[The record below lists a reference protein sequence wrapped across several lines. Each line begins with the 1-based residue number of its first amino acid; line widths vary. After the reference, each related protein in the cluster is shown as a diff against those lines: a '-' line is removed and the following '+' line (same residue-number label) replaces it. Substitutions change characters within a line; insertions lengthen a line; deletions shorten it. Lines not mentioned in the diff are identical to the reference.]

1 MHKIRF
7 ERVKKIVLEN
17 IQAVERHITNMPKL
31 MVWMVRL
38 YIGDGMITR
47 TRWRAGGWGPSGKIP
62 TVEGFLRD
70 TIVKYVNGVDIRCLG
85 ELLELI
91 PQGIDPRLPA
101 WLYRK
106 VDAVLD
112 DDGWALVPAE

>member
-1 MHKIRF
+1 MHKIAF

-17 IQAVERHITNMPKL
+17 IQGVEMHITNMSKL

-38 YIGDGMITR
+38 YIGDGMVTGTR
-47 TRWRAGGWGPSGKIP
+47 FRNGMP
-62 TVEGFLRD
+62 TTEGFLRD
-70 TIVKYVNGVDIRCLG
+70 EIVKYVNGVDIRCLG

-91 PQGIDPRLPA
+91 PQGKDHRLPA

-112 DDGWALVPAE
+112 DDGWALVPAA

>member
-1 MHKIRF
+1 MHKIAF

-17 IQAVERHITNMPKL
+17 VQAVEMHITSMPKL
-31 MVWMVRL
+31 MVWMARL

-47 TRWRAGGWGPSGKIP
+47 TRWGAGGWGPSDKIP

-70 TIVKYVNGVDIRCLG
+70 AIVKYVNGVDIRCLG

-91 PQGIDPRLPA
+91 PQRIDPRLPA

-106 VDAVLD
+106 VDAMLD
-112 DDGWALVPAE
+112 DEGWVLVPAA

>member
-1 MHKIRF
+1 MHKIKF

-17 IQAVERHITNMPKL
+17 INSVETHVANMSKL
-31 MVWMVRL
+31 MVWMVKL
-38 YIGDGMITR
+38 YISDGMITR
-47 TRWRAGGWGPSGKIP
+47 SRWRSGTP
-62 TVEGFLRD
+62 TTEGFLRD

-112 DDGWALVPAE
+112 DDGWALVPAA

>member
-1 MHKIRF
+1 MHKIAF

-17 IQAVERHITNMPKL
+17 IQAVVMHITSMPKL

-38 YIGDGMITR
+38 YIGDGMVTR
-47 TRWRAGGWGPSGKIP
+47 SRWRNGMP
-62 TVEGFLRD
+62 TMEGFLRD
-70 TIVKYVNGVDIRCLG
+70 AIVRYVNGVDVRCLG

-91 PQGIDPRLPA
+91 PQGRDRRLPA
-101 WLYRK
+101 WLYGK

-112 DDGWALVPAE
+112 NDGWALVPAE